1 MHSTIEL
8 SGLDLPVSLGT
19 YGPSDVVPKAHLL
32 DCALEIEPR
41 LVLIDTD
48 AMARVFDYDPLVA
61 RIEELVRERHHET
74 QEHLITRIML
84 VCADIDEIRA
94 ADLMIYKTPVFRSS
108 GKLGVRLA
116 MSRAELDNLR
126 SDSWGTVRC

>member
-8 SGLDLPVSLGT
+8 SGLELPGSLGT
-19 YGPSDVVPKAHLL
+19 YGPSDIVPKAHLL

-61 RIEELVRERHHET
+61 RIEELVRERHYET

-84 VCADIDEIRA
+84 VCADIAEIKA
-94 ADLMIYKTPVFRSS
+94 AELMIYKTPVFQSS

-116 MSRAELDNLR
+116 MSRAELDELR
-126 SDSWGTVRC
+126 PA